1 EAGEHLERGFRALK
15 IKLGHDLEEDIA
27 RVLEV
32 RSHHPDVAVR
42 VDANQ
47 GYDAA
52 ALDRFVAAT
61 AEAAI
66 ELIEQPLAAADVEG
80 MRALDPDIRGRIAA
94 DEALLDVGDA
104 LSLATPG
111 ADGLPACG
119 IFNIKLMKAGGVG
132 EGLAIARV
140 AEAAG

>member
-1 EAGEHLERGFRALK
+1 VEVLGRAHDRLPTSVTIGIKPRAETLAEAGEHLERGFRALK

-80 MRALDPDIRGRIAA
+80 MRALDPDIRRRIAA
-94 DEALLDVGDA
+94 DEALLDVG
-104 LSLATPG
+104 
-111 ADGLPACG
+111 
-119 IFNIKLMKAGGVG
+119 
-132 EGLAIARV
+132 
-140 AEAAG
+140 